1 MDTPAPLPL
10 TDRFARII
18 QVVLQGLGTR
28 YRADSILGPAVA
40 AALLNLIALRLQNL
54 RRRFVTLVE
63 RIQAGTL
70 RKLPEPGTARARK
83 PAARSAERKRRPNL
97 LAGYGVREVWGWVV
111 NIACR
116 NGDELQRLL
125 EDPEMQAM
133 IAAEP
138 RRMGR
143 ILRPLCRMLGVGEIP
158 DLLRLPSQADVVTV
172 DWAAHA
178 RMVEA
183 EKAATAAGLPP
194 PPWDPPPFTGTR
206 DRPFRFYLTRYGQ
219 PLLAHPLLAHPLLE

>member
-1 MDTPAPLPL
+1 MNAAAPLPL
-10 TDRFARII
+10 AERFSRVIHL
-18 QVVLQGLGTR
+18 VLQGLGSR

-54 RRRFVTLVE
+54 RRRFLTLVE

-70 RKLPEPGTARARK
+70 RKLPEPGQGRRRNPSARK
-83 PAARSAERKRRPNL
+83 PRPNL
-97 LAGYGVREVWGWVV
+97 LAQYGVKDRWGWVV

-116 NGDELQRLL
+116 NGDELQALL
-125 EDPEMQAM
+125 EDPEMQAR

-158 DLLRLPSQADVVTV
+158 DLLRLPSQADVLTI

-194 PPWDPPPFTGTR
+194 PPW
-206 DRPFRFYLTRYGQ
+206 
-219 PLLAHPLLAHPLLE
+219 

>member
-1 MDTPAPLPL
+1 MNAPAQLPL
-10 TDRFARII
+10 TERFSRVI
-18 QVVLQGLGTR
+18 QVVLQGLGSR

-40 AALLNLIALRLQNL
+40 GALLNLIALRLQNL

-70 RKLPEPGTARARK
+70 RKLPEPGQARRRKPSARK
-83 PAARSAERKRRPNL
+83 PRPNL
-97 LAGYGVREVWGWVV
+97 LAQYGVKDRWGWVV

-116 NGDELQRLL
+116 NGDELQALL

-143 ILRPLCRMLGVGEIP
+143 ILRSLCRMLGVSEIP
-158 DLLRLPSQADVVTV
+158 DLLKLPSQADVV
-172 DWAAHA
+172 
-178 RMVEA
+178 
-183 EKAATAAGLPP
+183 
-194 PPWDPPPFTGTR
+194 
-206 DRPFRFYLTRYGQ
+206 
-219 PLLAHPLLAHPLLE
+219 

>member
-1 MDTPAPLPL
+1 MDTPAPIPL
-10 TDRFARII
+10 TERFARII

-28 YRADSILGPAVA
+28 YRADSILGPALA
-40 AALLNLIALRLQNL
+40 GALLNLIAFRLQNL

-70 RKLPEPGTARARK
+70 RKLPEPGQGRRRK
-83 PAARSAERKRRPNL
+83 PSARTPRPNL
-97 LAGYGVREVWGWVV
+97 LAGYGVRERWGWVV

-125 EDPEMQAM
+125 EDPEMQAT

-143 ILRPLCRMLGVGEIP
+143 ILRPLCRML
-158 DLLRLPSQADVVTV
+158 
-172 DWAAHA
+172 
-178 RMVEA
+178 
-183 EKAATAAGLPP
+183 
-194 PPWDPPPFTGTR
+194 
-206 DRPFRFYLTRYGQ
+206 
-219 PLLAHPLLAHPLLE
+219 

>member
-1 MDTPAPLPL
+1 
-10 TDRFARII
+10 
-18 QVVLQGLGTR
+18 
-28 YRADSILGPAVA
+28 
-40 AALLNLIALRLQNL
+40 
-54 RRRFVTLVE
+54 
-63 RIQAGTL
+63 
-70 RKLPEPGTARARK
+70 
-83 PAARSAERKRRPNL
+83 
-97 LAGYGVREVWGWVV
+97 
-111 NIACR
+111 
-116 NGDELQRLL
+116 L
-125 EDPEMQAM
+125 EDPEMQAT

-158 DLLRLPSQADVVTV
+158 DLLRLPSQADVVTI

-178 RMVEA
+178 RMVAA

-219 PLLAHPLLAHPLLE
+219 PLLAQPLLAQPLLE